1 MGRWGGDAANVIIAR
16 SAALLLVGGA
26 AGCTAHHCNTAA
38 AASSSCQLH
47 SYSWPGLVLGWCG
60 RGGPGQQLQPSHLYR
75 YHPQQ
80 MGGKIVHSFLLCF
93 RPFRFILAWL
103 DPFQSSPHYKIAHN
117 YFSHSNANI
126 TAEVQILDKNASKS
140 KIFLPAFYVL
150 SNFFSSPIIYLK
162 QY

>member
-1 MGRWGGDAANVIIAR
+1 MLSLPGVQICYWWAVLQAAR
-16 SAALLLVGGA
+16 
-26 AGCTAHHCNTAA
+26 HCNTAA
-38 AASSSCQLH
+38 AAQLQLPAASS
-47 SYSWPGLVLGWCG
+47 SWPGLVLGWCG
-60 RGGPGQQLQPSHLYR
+60 RGGPGQQLQPSHL
-75 YHPQQ
+75 QQ

-103 DPFQSSPHYKIAHN
+103 DPFQSSPHYKIAYN

-150 SNFFSSPIIYLK
+150 GEYFEFSDNKSEAVLAARI
-162 QY
+162 